1 MSSMKTLAK
10 VNDSSKIK
18 TNSSLDLILGG
29 GIEKKNITQFYGP
42 PGSGK
47 TNICLS
53 LAVQVARE
61 GKKVVFV
68 DTEGG
73 ISIDRVKQLATDD
86 FDEVA
91 NNIII
96 LEPDS
101 LEKQTEDLK
110 KVESWI
116 RSNANQV
123 DLVVLDSAVA
133 LYRLHEG
140 KSKALNKEL
149 GVQMWILSRLSRKYD
164 VAVVITN
171 QIYSTFEDEKLTAIK
186 PVGGTI
192 LMYWSK
198 VILELS
204 KSELDGERIAT
215 LKRHKSIVEGKSTKF
230 TITGH
235 GIK

>member
-1 MSSMKTLAK
+1 MKPLAEI
-10 VNDSSKIK
+10 NDSSKIK
-18 TNSSLDLILGG
+18 THSSLDRILGG

-47 TNICLS
+47 TNISLS

-61 GKKVVFV
+61 GKKVVFI

-73 ISIDRVKQLATDD
+73 ISIDRVKQLAKDD
-86 FDEVA
+86 FEKVA
-91 NNIII
+91 NNIMI
-96 LEPDS
+96 LEPTS

-116 RSNANQV
+116 RSNEGDV

-198 VILELS
+198 VIIELD
-204 KSELDGERIAT
+204 KSEVDGERVAI
-215 LKRHKSIVEGKSTKF
+215 LKRHKTIAEGESAKF
-230 TITGH
+230 TITSY

>member
-1 MSSMKTLAK
+1 MKTLFNLK
-10 VNDSSKIK
+10 NPSKIK

-29 GIEKKNITQFYGP
+29 GIEKGNITQFYGP

-47 TNICLS
+47 TNISLS

-61 GKKVVFV
+61 GKKVIYI

-73 ISIDRVKQLATDD
+73 ISIDRIKQLAQDD
-86 FDEVA
+86 FSEIA

-96 LEPDS
+96 FEPNS
-101 LEKQTEDLK
+101 LDEQTEDLRK
-110 KVESWI
+110 IESWLS
-116 RSNANQV
+116 SNVDDV
-123 DLVVLDSAVA
+123 DLIILDSAVA
-133 LYRLHEG
+133 LYRLNER

-149 GVQMWILSRLSRKYD
+149 GVQMWILSKLSRKYN
-164 VAVVITN
+164 VAVVINN
-171 QIYSTFEDEKLTAIK
+171 QIYSTFEDEKPISVK

-198 VILELS
+198 AILELS
-204 KSELDGERIAT
+204 KSEIDGQRVAT
-215 LKRHKSIVEGKSTKF
+215 LKRHKTIAEGKNTNF
-230 TITGH
+230 TINNL

>member
-1 MSSMKTLAK
+1 MKTL
-10 VNDSSKIK
+10 VNINNPSKIK
-18 TNSSLDLILGG
+18 TNSSLDQILGG
-29 GIEKKNITQFYGP
+29 GIEKGNITQFYGP

-47 TNICLS
+47 TNISLN
-53 LAVQVARE
+53 LAVQVAKE
-61 GKKVVFV
+61 GKKVVYI

-73 ISIDRVKQLATDD
+73 ISIDRVKQLAKND
-86 FDEVA
+86 FDQIA

-96 LEPDS
+96 FEPDS

-110 KVESWI
+110 KIESWI
-116 RSNANQV
+116 RSNSDQV
-123 DLVVLDSAVA
+123 DLVILDSAVA
-133 LYRLHEG
+133 LYRLNEG

-171 QIYSTFEDEKLTAIK
+171 QIYSTFEDEKPTAIK

-198 VILELS
+198 IIIELY
-204 KSELDGERIAT
+204 KSDVDGERIAT
-215 LKRHKSIVEGKSTKF
+215 LKRHKSIVEGRDIKF
-230 TITGH
+230 TITNH

>member
-1 MSSMKTLAK
+1 MKKLADMG
-10 VNDSSKIK
+10 NPSKIR
-18 TNSSLDLILGG
+18 TNSALDVILGG
-29 GIEKKNITQFYGP
+29 GIEKGNITQFYGP

-47 TNICLS
+47 TNISLS
-53 LAVQVARE
+53 LAIQVAKE
-61 GKKVVFV
+61 GKKVVYI

-73 ISIDRVKQLATDD
+73 ISIDRVKQLANND
-86 FDEVA
+86 FDKIA

-96 LEPDS
+96 FEPTS
-101 LEKQTEDLK
+101 LEEQTDDLR

-116 RSNANQV
+116 SSNSDEV

-133 LYRLHEG
+133 LYRLNEG

-149 GVQMWILSRLSRKYD
+149 GVQMWILSRLSRKYG

-171 QIYSTFEDEKLTAIK
+171 QIYSTFEDEKPTAIK

-198 VILELS
+198 IIIELS
-204 KSELDGERIAT
+204 KSEIIGERIAT
-215 LKRHKSIVEGKSTKF
+215 LKRHKTLIEGKNTKF
-230 TITGH
+230 TINNF

>member
-1 MSSMKTLAK
+1 MKTI
-10 VNDSSKIK
+10 VNLNNPSKIK
-18 TNSSLDLILGG
+18 TNSALDSILGG
-29 GIEKKNITQFYGP
+29 GVEKRNITQFYGP

-47 TNICLS
+47 TNISLS
-53 LAVQVARE
+53 LAVRVARK
-61 GKKVVFV
+61 GKKVAYI

-73 ISIDRVKQLATDD
+73 ISIDRVKQLAKND
-86 FDEVA
+86 FDEIA
-91 NNIII
+91 NNI
-96 LEPDS
+96 LVFEPDS
-101 LEKQTEDLK
+101 LEKQTDDLK
-110 KVESWI
+110 KIESWV
-116 RSNANQV
+116 RANANEV
-123 DLVVLDSAVA
+123 DLVILDSAVA
-133 LYRLHEG
+133 MYRLNEG

-149 GVQMWILSRLSRKYD
+149 GVQMWILSRLARKYD

-171 QIYSTFEDEKLTAIK
+171 QIYATFEDEKPTAIK

>member
-1 MSSMKTLAK
+1 MKTLA
-10 VNDSSKIK
+10 NINNPSKIK
-18 TNSSLDLILGG
+18 TNSSLDQILGG
-29 GIEKKNITQFYGP
+29 GIEKGNITQFYGP

-47 TNICLS
+47 TNISLN
-53 LAVQVARE
+53 LAVQVAKE
-61 GKKVVFV
+61 GKKVVYI

-73 ISIDRVKQLATDD
+73 ISIDRVKQLAKND
-86 FDEVA
+86 FDQIA

-96 LEPDS
+96 FEPDS

-110 KVESWI
+110 KIESWI
-116 RSNANQV
+116 RSNADQV
-123 DLVVLDSAVA
+123 DLVILDSAVA
-133 LYRLHEG
+133 LYRLNEG

-171 QIYSTFEDEKLTAIK
+171 QIYSTFEDEKPTAIK

-198 VILELS
+198 IIIELY
-204 KSELDGERIAT
+204 KSDVDGERIAT
-215 LKRHKSIVEGKSTKF
+215 LKRHKSIVEGRDIKF
-230 TITGH
+230 TITNH